1 MSAAVNDR
9 PHEIVPLPHLPLTGE
24 LHPLRREFARW
35 LATGNMITI
44 TIAVVV
50 CATIYFWPRPAPVEI
65 QIIKEVVDPHNFL
78 PPPIDPS
85 GGGEKIG
92 GQVSVIPDIANF
104 DPTKDE
110 DLQPQPEVSEPQ
122 GSSENGDPSLN
133 GPITNLYG
141 DGPPLEVEPP
151 APPADNTGFIF
162 FDTPPVLLSIEA
174 PVYPAIVR
182 ETGIDGT
189 VMVRVFVALDG
200 HVKDAVAVDGP
211 APLREAA
218 VASARTGFFKP
229 ALQGTHPVEVW
240 VVIPITFEL
249 RTQY

>member
-35 LATGNMITI
+35 LVTGNMITI

-50 CATIYFWPRPAPVEI
+50 CATIYFWPRPVP
-65 QIIKEVVDPHNFL
+65 IKIPIDKLLNPRGYSPS
-78 PPPIDPS
+78 PPPIVEHD
-85 GGGEKIG
+85 GGGPG
-92 GQVSVIPDIANF
+92 GFSVIQDVTKAIIVPTPDKDVIA
-104 DPTKDE
+104 PT
-110 DLQPQPEVSEPQ
+110 
-122 GSSENGDPSLN
+122 
-133 GPITNLYG
+133 
-141 DGPPLEVEPP
+141 EVEPNTGGPGPDEGTGPIDNTFSSGTPIDVP
-151 APPADNTGFIF
+151 APPAADNTIF
-162 FDTPPVLLSIEA
+162 VPFDTPPVLLSIEA

-189 VMVRVFVALDG
+189 VMVRVFVALNG

-211 APLREAA
+211 AALREAA
-218 VASARTGFFKP
+218 VASARTGYFKP

-249 RTQY
+249 HERY

>member
-35 LATGNMITI
+35 LAAGNMITI

-50 CATIYFWPRPAPVEI
+50 CATIYFWPRPATVDGPVIELVDNGVVISPTPEPTGRNDQGIRVVSPTNGKVNYEPVEN
-65 QIIKEVVDPHNFL
+65 VAPVDPGEVDEHGSGDDNG
-78 PPPIDPS
+78 IDEPVGGVIDGTGS
-85 GGGEKIG
+85 GNID
-92 GQVSVIPDIANF
+92 VPA
-104 DPTKDE
+104 
-110 DLQPQPEVSEPQ
+110 PE
-122 GSSENGDPSLN
+122 
-133 GPITNLYG
+133 
-141 DGPPLEVEPP
+141 
-151 APPADNTGFIF
+151 PPADNIFIP

-182 ETGIDGT
+182 ETGIEGT

-200 HVKDAVAVDGP
+200 HVKDARAVDGP
-211 APLREAA
+211 AALRDAA

-249 RTQY
+249 RERY